1 MLSNHYTALLHLHN
15 GLRWMV
21 LISGLILVAGSR
33 YGKIARLPYK
43 PMGRSS
49 FMVFVTFMDLQF
61 LAGLTLS
68 FASPLVRS
76 FWSNPAAGMKSHDL
90 RFFAVE
96 HTTLMITALVL
107 AHIGSVRSRRA
118 LKVSDSS
125 AYGTALKWSLGS
137 LVLIVAGIPWW
148 RPLMG

>member
-1 MLSNHYTALLHLHN
+1 MLTDHYTALLHLHS
-15 GLRWMV
+15 GLRWLV
-21 LISGLILVAGSR
+21 LLSGCVLVVGCLAGKLGNFPYR
-33 YGKIARLPYK
+33 PLGKMLSTVYV
-43 PMGRSS
+43 SL
-49 FMVFVTFMDLQF
+49 MDLQF

-76 FWSNPAAGMKSHDL
+76 FWSDPTAGMKSHDL

-107 AHIGSVRSRRA
+107 AHIGSVRSRKA
-118 LKVSDSS
+118 LKNSDSS